1 MQSLRGIRDIHESG
15 VDERSFS
22 EVTRYFADCTDVLHR
37 LLACRMEGL
46 NWLSTAPFKPRVK
59 TIDHSTADNV
69 FLDAVNQGSWYYSFS
84 LISFSGTLLHL
95 HRHDQAS
102 YTTSLFFWKH
112 HAKPATFCYRTRQQG
127 QTAAMG
133 TTCPLSPSCRET

>member
-69 FLDAVNQGSWYYSFS
+69 FFGRS
-84 LISFSGTLLHL
+84 
-95 HRHDQAS
+95 
-102 YTTSLFFWKH
+102 
-112 HAKPATFCYRTRQQG
+112 
-127 QTAAMG
+127 
-133 TTCPLSPSCRET
+133 